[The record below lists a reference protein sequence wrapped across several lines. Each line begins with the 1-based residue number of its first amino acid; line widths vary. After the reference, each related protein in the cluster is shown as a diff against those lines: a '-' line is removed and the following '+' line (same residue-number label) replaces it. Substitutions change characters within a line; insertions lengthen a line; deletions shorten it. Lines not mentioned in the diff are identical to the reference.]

1 MKTIRQNR
9 LAMAAAFAAVFGV
22 FISGCKPADSDVPMS
37 GNSSAVET
45 RLITDALGNEV
56 QVPVHPQRVL
66 ALSEVDLD
74 AMLALGAKPFGATA
88 GRGQDTFPR
97 YLLEQTEGIELM
109 GALYRPSLERVIG
122 ARPDLILWG
131 GYMDD
136 GIAAKLRK
144 IAPVVRTY
152 GMEDGWRIALEQV
165 ANALNLQEQAVAFE
179 LAYAERVKSI
189 QAELGDALQK
199 KVSII
204 RWNPKGP
211 AFMHADSFGRG
222 ITVDLGLDIPEG
234 QDVPGP
240 AHSKIISFENLDM
253 IDADWIFLG
262 TLTGEGDAQRSLDA
276 ALDNPAFARLNAVKS
291 DQVVVVDGSMWTS
304 SGGPIAAQQLVEEV
318 YGALK

>member
-1 MKTIRQNR
+1 MS
-9 LAMAAAFAAVFGV
+9 AMAAAFAAVFGV
-22 FISGCKPADSDVPMS
+22 IVSGCKPAASEVPMI
-37 GNSSAVET
+37 GNNGVTET
-45 RLITDALGNEV
+45 RIITDALGNEV
-56 QVPVHPQRVL
+56 EVPAHPKRVL

-74 AMLALGAKPFGATA
+74 AMLALGVKPFGATA

-97 YLLEQTEGIELM
+97 YLLDQTEGIELM

-136 GIAAKLRK
+136 GVGNKLRK

-165 ANALNLQEQAVAFE
+165 ADALNLQEQAEAFE
-179 LAYAERVKSI
+179 SAYAERVKAI
-189 QAELGDALQK
+189 QAELGDSLQK
-199 KVSII
+199 TASII

-211 AFMHADSFGRG
+211 AFMHADSFARTIAG
-222 ITVDLGLDIPEG
+222 DLGLGIPDG
-234 QDVPGP
+234 QNVEGP
-240 AHSKIISFENLDM
+240 AHSKTISFENLNL

-262 TLTGEGDAQRSLDA
+262 TLTGEGDAQRSFDA
-276 ALDNPAFARLNAVKS
+276 ARDNPAFARLDAVKS
-291 DQVVVVDGSMWTS
+291 GQVVVVDGSMWTS
-304 SGGPIAAQQLVEEV
+304 SGGPIAAQQLVEEI